1 MQERLDLT
9 ALTKAIATLKV
20 ALDEYDKD
28 NSNEFV
34 RDSCIQRFEYCYDLS
49 AKMIK
54 RYLSM
59 IAANPGEVQEMSF
72 QTLIREAF
80 SQGVLKNSWD
90 QWWLYRDY
98 RNKTSHGYNEKIA
111 KEIIQEVPVFYHEV
125 DFLLQA
131 LTAKNED

>member
-1 MQERLDLT
+1 MQEKLDLT